1 MLVTSANQMIAT
13 SFRLISVIITGKCG
27 IGPKIGQTRVSFE
40 YIESVDK
47 MQKYSELKW
56 MNGKNDNLFFFVL
69 NNFFFSFYLF
79 ISFHSW
85 S

>member
-47 MQKYSELKW
+47 MQKYSELK
-56 MNGKNDNLFFFVL
+56 
-69 NNFFFSFYLF
+69 
-79 ISFHSW
+79 
-85 S
+85 